1 MRANDPT
8 IARDKIIPLFSA
20 AEIADRVE
28 HIADAVVAASQ
39 RPLLVEVIMNGA
51 VIFAADLVRA
61 LSRRGQVVEM
71 DFIALSSYGKR
82 TQSSGEIVLEADA
95 RGAIADRD
103 VLLVDDI
110 LETGRT
116 LAYAHDYFAARK
128 AARVM
133 TCVLLDKSRD
143 RTPVIRADFAGFECP
158 DLFVIGYGMDYAYR
172 YRELP
177 YIGYVRGDDDG
188 DGEGDGENPAGRG

>member
-1 MRANDPT
+1 MTTDDAVAPQS
-8 IARDKIIPLFSA
+8 IATLFSA
-20 AEIADRVE
+20 AEIAERIE
-28 HIADAVVAASQ
+28 HLADAIVAAAK

-71 DFIALSSYGKR
+71 DFIALSSYGKG
-82 TQSSGEIVLEADA
+82 TESSGEVVLEADA
-95 RGAIADRD
+95 RGAIKGRD
-103 VLLVDDI
+103 VLLIDDI

-116 LAYAHDYFAARK
+116 LAYARDYFASRG
-128 AARVM
+128 AAQVL
-133 TCVLLDKSRD
+133 TCVLLDKSAG
-143 RTPVIRADFAGFECP
+143 RTPAIRPDFAGFPCP

-177 YIGYVRGDDDG
+177 YIGYIRSD
-188 DGEGDGENPAGRG
+188 ETADGENSPG

>member
-1 MRANDPT
+1 MSTEDPS
-8 IARDKIIPLFSA
+8 IARERIMTLFSA

-28 HIADAVVAASQ
+28 HVADAIVAAADG
-39 RPLLVEVIMNGA
+39 PLLVEVIMNGA
-51 VIFAADLVRA
+51 VIFGADLVRA
-61 LSRRGQVVEM
+61 LSRRGQAVEM

-95 RGAIADRD
+95 RGAIAGRD

-116 LAYAHDYFAARK
+116 LAFARDYFAERK

-143 RTPVIRADFAGFECP
+143 RDPVIRADFAGFECP
-158 DLFVIGYGMDYAYR
+158 DLFVIGYGMDYAWR

-177 YIGYVRGDDDG
+177 FIGYVRGAEEGDG
-188 DGEGDGENPAGRG
+188 DGEDPAGRG